1 MKPLKLMNYA
11 EDRWHGAS
19 GGLAEAR
26 SAVTGEA
33 VAELGSQGLDF
44 GAMARHARKVGGPAL
59 RALTFHQRAHALKAL
74 AQAVMDRK
82 EELYD
87 LSAET
92 GATRTDGWIDIEG
105 GAGTLFAYSSRGRRE
120 LPNDRIL
127 VDGPPEILSKKGGFV
142 GQHVFTPLQ
151 GVAVHINAFNF
162 PVWGMLEKLGPT
174 LLAGVPAIVKPAS
187 ATAYL
192 TEACFRIMIEASV
205 LPAGAIQL
213 IVGSTGDLLDHL
225 TCQDVVSFTGSAYT
239 AEKLQA
245 NPVMARES
253 VRFIAERDSLNATV
267 LGPDCTP
274 DTPEFDLFIKE
285 IQREM
290 TVKAGQKCTAI
301 RRAFVP
307 ASLINAAEEA
317 LKARLSKVVVGDPRV
332 EGVTMGALV
341 SQSQRKDVRDKVA
354 ELAREARIVFGD
366 PDTVTTPGAD
376 AEKGAF
382 LSPILLRCDQ
392 PWKGRAVHDV
402 EAFGPV
408 STLMP
413 YKDIDDAVA
422 LCNRGMGSL
431 VMSLFTH
438 DPAVASE
445 VVLGSG
451 AFHGRLLIADRD
463 TAKESTGHG
472 SPLPNLIHGGPGRA
486 GGGEEMG
493 GVRGVH
499 HYMQRTALQGSP
511 RMLTAV
517 TAPLDRRCTGRH
529 GAAAP
534 VPPALLRARD
544 RQVAAHP
551 GARHHPGRHR
561 TLRRV
566 HRRHLLRPHGRGSR
580 CGEPVLP
587 GPRRARLSDPELRGR
602 PVRRPG
608 AGPGARQ
615 LWPRQ
620 PALPEAGVAGRRDP
634 GAPDRQIQVATQ
646 RRVRRS
652 ALGRAGHQPG
662 RRDGRELRSTHHE
675 RDLGEPR
682 ASVRP
687 RAPPSATSAARGSA
701 HRLSRSSAPAV
712 RRARG
717 GFCRPWSAS
726 GTAPARTARR

>member
-11 EDRWHGAS
+11 EDRWFGTQ
-19 GGLAEAR
+19 GGGEAR
-26 SAVTGEA
+26 SAVTGET
-33 VAELGSQGLDF
+33 VAELGSGGLDF
-44 GAMARHARKVGGPAL
+44 GAMAAHARRVGGPAL
-59 RALTFHQRAHALKAL
+59 RALTFHDRARMLKVL

-92 GATRTDGWIDIEG
+92 GATRMDGWIDIEG

-192 TEACFRIMIEASV
+192 TEACFRIMVETGV
-205 LPAGAIQL
+205 LPAGALQL
-213 IVGSTGDLLDHL
+213 IVGSTGDLFDHL
-225 TCQDVVSFTGSAYT
+225 GCQDVVSFTGSAQT

-245 NPVMARES
+245 HPVMARES

-274 DTPEFDLFIKE
+274 ETPEFDLFIKE

-307 ASLINAAEEA
+307 AALLDAAEEA
-317 LKARLSKVVVGDPRV
+317 LKARLAKVVVGDPRV

-341 SQSQRKDVRDKVA
+341 SQAQRQDVRDKVA
-354 ELAREARIVFGD
+354 QIAREARIVFGD
-366 PDTVTTPGAD
+366 PDTVATTGAD
-376 AEKGAF
+376 ADKGAF
-382 LSPILLRCDQ
+382 LSPILMRCDA
-392 PWKGRAVHDV
+392 PWEGKAVHDV

-408 STLMP
+408 STMMP
-413 YKDIDDAVA
+413 YKDLGDAVA
-422 LCNRGMGSL
+422 LCNRGLGSL

-438 DPAVASE
+438 DPEVASE
-445 VVLGSG
+445 MVLGAG

-511 RMLTAV
+511 RMLTGV
-517 TAPLDRRCTGRH
+517 THRWIAGAPEDTNPPHPFRLRFSELEIGKSLHTKPRTITLEDIEHFAEFTGDTFYAH
-529 GAAAP
+529 MDEEAAAANP
-534 VPPALLRARD
+534 FF
-544 RQVAAHP
+544 
-551 GARHHPGRHR
+551 PGR
-561 TLRRV
+561 V
-566 HRRHLLRPHGRGSR
+566 AHGYLILSFAAGLFVDPAP
-580 CGEPVLP
+580 GPVLANYGLDNLRFLKPVSP
-587 GPRRARLSDPELRGR
+587 GDS
-602 PVRRPG
+602 
-608 AGPGARQ
+608 
-615 LWPRQ
+615 
-620 PALPEAGVAGRRDP
+620 
-634 GAPDRQIQVATQ
+634 IQVRLTAKSKSQ
-646 RRVRRS
+646 RNEEYGEVRWDV
-652 ALGRAGHQPG
+652 LVTNQ
-662 RRDGRELRSTHHE
+662 DGETVASY
-675 RDLGEPR
+675 DLL
-682 ASVRP
+682 
-687 RAPPSATSAARGSA
+687 TMN
-701 HRLSRSSAPAV
+701 AV
-712 RRARG
+712 
-717 GFCRPWSAS
+717 
-726 GTAPARTARR
+726 